1 MATDEAADT
10 IIYGTPDLS
19 TLEQEWDVP
28 FMNNPSFRIN
38 AAVAETSSLKKL
50 AAKLRVRFLC
60 ACALDVKTT
69 PPSLSFDLCAL
80 TYTAAGWSPTFAY
93 THHIPKVGF

>member
-60 ACALDVKTT
+60 ACVL
-69 PPSLSFDLCAL
+69 
-80 TYTAAGWSPTFAY
+80 
-93 THHIPKVGF
+93 